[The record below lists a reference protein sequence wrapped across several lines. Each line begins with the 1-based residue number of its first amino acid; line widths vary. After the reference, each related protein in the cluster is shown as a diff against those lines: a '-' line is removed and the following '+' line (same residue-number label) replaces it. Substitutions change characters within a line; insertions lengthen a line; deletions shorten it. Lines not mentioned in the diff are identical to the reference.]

1 MQRSDRPASK
11 VDDLHSKREDVM
23 IVEERIY
30 TLFLGK
36 VPEYARLMEEGIAIQ
51 EPILGH
57 LFGYFST
64 EVGPLNQVI
73 HMWAYENLEERARR
87 RAQLMENPDWLQFLT
102 RLRPLIESQENRIL
116 IPMSFSPPL
125 RVKAQT

>member
-1 MQRSDRPASK
+1 LRKSDRPASK
-11 VDDLHSKREDVM
+11 VDDLLGKREDVM

-125 RVKAQT
+125 RVKAKT

>member
-1 MQRSDRPASK
+1 
-11 VDDLHSKREDVM
+11 M

-30 TLFLGK
+30 TVQLGK
-36 VPEYARLMEEGIAIQ
+36 ASEYAKLMEEGIAIQ
-51 EPILGH
+51 EPILGR

-73 HMWAYENLEERARR
+73 HMWVYDSMDERAKR
-87 RAQLMENPDWLQFLT
+87 RAQLMDNPDWLKFLT
-102 RLRPLIESQENRIL
+102 RLRPLIESQENKIL

-125 RVKAQT
+125 RASK